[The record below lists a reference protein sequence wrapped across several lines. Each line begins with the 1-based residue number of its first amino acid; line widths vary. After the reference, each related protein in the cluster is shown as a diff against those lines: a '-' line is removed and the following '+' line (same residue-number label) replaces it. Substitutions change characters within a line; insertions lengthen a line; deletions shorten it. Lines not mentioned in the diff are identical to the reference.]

1 MSNGKATI
9 ILYKDWYNAKV
20 KNIEEKI
27 LDITNVAT
35 STTLNA
41 KINEVK
47 GKIPII
53 TNLATTIAVTVAEN
67 KIPNVSNLVKKPDYD
82 TKISKIENKITIDR
96 NHDKVITTQK
106 FSLLAAQH
114 FASRLAQANLANKS
128 DIANF
133 VKMADFEN
141 KLQQLNENVSSN
153 KTKHALVQNK
163 LMNYQKKSKQY
174 QLKD

>member
-1 MSNGKATI
+1 MAINYMSNGKATI

-53 TNLATTIAVTVAEN
+53 TNLATTIAVTVA
-67 KIPNVSNLVKKPDYD
+67 
-82 TKISKIENKITIDR
+82 
-96 NHDKVITTQK
+96 
-106 FSLLAAQH
+106 
-114 FASRLAQANLANKS
+114 
-128 DIANF
+128 
-133 VKMADFEN
+133 
-141 KLQQLNENVSSN
+141 
-153 KTKHALVQNK
+153 
-163 LMNYQKKSKQY
+163 
-174 QLKD
+174 